1 MQARSGSTC
10 NGPRQSSGRYWT
22 IGSAVG
28 AWDREKE
35 PTEWLSLS
43 GRRTSNLPR
52 LSCCKWPRRE
62 PSTGQHL
69 HRSASEAARFRR
81 MLKMETERVE
91 SKKTPDS
98 PEIAQKTP
106 EEEPLVEASNNSR
119 WRAIF
124 P

>member
-10 NGPRQSSGRYWT
+10 NGPRPSSWSYWI
-22 IGSAVG
+22 IGAAVG

-52 LSCCKWPRRE
+52 FSCCKWPRRE

-69 HRSASEAARFRR
+69 HRSASESARFGR

-91 SKKTPDS
+91 SNKSPDA
-98 PEIAQKTP
+98 PEIAQESP
-106 EEEPLVEASNNSR
+106 EKGPVVKAPKNPS
-119 WRAIF
+119 
-124 P
+124 